1 MLEARLVKFERP
13 LPTAKERTM
22 SESSNA
28 LPAFT
33 EHRVER
39 DRGSLYVRDFP
50 GSGPAFVALHGFPDN
65 SHIYDDLIPHLVA
78 AGRRTIGIDFL
89 GFGASDKPEGARYS
103 FDQQLGDLEA
113 VVEVLGLEKIIPIG
127 HDAGGPAAVNFALRY
142 PERTASV
149 CLMNAFYG
157 DAPGLRV
164 PEFIELFSNKGL
176 RALARHFLAS
186 PQQFAWLL
194 GFQRDQMQV
203 GLTEAQKARYTDFL
217 GPVIDNNFRQRP
229 SAGPAFAQMTYQLT
243 DEVAANTGRLLEFRR
258 SEAPLLLIWG
268 KHDPYLHVS
277 VAEYM
282 RSNARHGVLHVLDAG
297 HWPQIDAAADVARI
311 LLAGDL

>member
-1 MLEARLVKFERP
+1 MTES
-13 LPTAKERTM
+13 PT
-22 SESSNA
+22 NA

-33 EHRVER
+33 EHRVQR

-50 GSGPAFVALHGFPDN
+50 GSGPAFVVLHGFPDN
-65 SHIYDDLIPHLVA
+65 SHIYDDLIPHLTA
-78 AGRRTIGIDFL
+78 AGRRTIAIDFL
-89 GFGASDKPEGARYS
+89 GFGASDKPDGAHYS
-103 FDQQLGDLEA
+103 FGQQLGDLET
-113 VVEVLGLEKIIPIG
+113 VVEALGIDKIIPVG
-127 HDAGGPAAVNFALRY
+127 HDAGGPAAVNFALKH
-142 PERTASV
+142 PERTAAV

-176 RALARHFLAS
+176 KALTRHFLAS

-194 GFQRDQMQV
+194 GFQRDQMQA
-203 GLTEAQKARYTDFL
+203 GLTDAQKARYTDFL
-217 GPVIDNNFRQRP
+217 GPIIDNNFRQRP

-243 DEVAANTGRLLEFRR
+243 DEVAANTARLLDFRR
-258 SEAPLLLIWG
+258 SAVPLLLIWG
-268 KHDPYLHVS
+268 KSDPYLHVS

-282 RSNARHGVLHVLDAG
+282 RSQARDAALHVLEAG

-311 LLAGDL
+311 LLASH